1 FAIIIKIGLL
11 GIFCCFAG
19 RQCLDKCTALAF
31 SKIENIQK
39 ILIENFLSAHRFNFR
54 HFFVVNDGFTVLVDG
69 MNTHINCIKQLFIKF
84 IHVDG
89 CLNVILIAHYVITFM
104 TSLIEKQLICKNIW
118 HKIDRDGSIC
128 KINLHNQQEAN
139 VLNACQ
145 ANKKKNGIEL
155 AILLMK
161 DYFRRFVMCTNTK
174 DIIKQ
179 TEKYGAQNY
188 KPLPV
193 VISEAEGVWVKDPEG
208 NQYMD
213 MLSSYS
219 ALNQG

>member
-69 MNTHINCIKQLFIKF
+69 MITHINCIKQLFIKF

-89 CLNVILIAHYVITFM
+89 CLNVILIAYYVITFDWEDVKPDM
-104 TSLIEKQLICKNIW
+104 Y
-118 HKIDRDGSIC
+118 
-128 KINLHNQQEAN
+128 
-139 VLNACQ
+139 
-145 ANKKKNGIEL
+145 
-155 AILLMK
+155 ILGKALGGGVMPISCVAADK
-161 DYFRRFVMCTNTK
+161 D
-174 DIIKQ
+174 
-179 TEKYGAQNY
+179 
-188 KPLPV
+188 
-193 VISEAEGVWVKDPEG
+193 
-208 NQYMD
+208 
-213 MLSSYS
+213 
-219 ALNQG
+219 